1 MLLSVIIPAC
11 NEEKMIRKTAETIS
25 AILNRES
32 ISYEL
37 LFVDDGSEDATWQ
50 EIRVLSDGSDN
61 IHGISFSRNFGK
73 EAAIFAGIE
82 KAKGDCA
89 VVIDCDLQHP
99 PEAIVEMYRL
109 WEQGYEIIE
118 ARKNTRGKEG
128 VLHRAAS
135 RKFYSIISR
144 AVGQDMSDAS
154 DFKLMDRKVLITLLN
169 MPERN
174 TFFRALSSWVG
185 YKTTIVYVD
194 IAERTEGETKWSTWK
209 LIKYAINNI
218 TSFTT
223 SPMQIVTAIGGIMLI
238 VDIVFGA
245 IALTQ
250 KIMGVAIGGFT
261 TVILLLLLIGSLIL
275 ISLGIIGFY
284 VSKIYEEI
292 KGRPRYLIREETE
305 NKE

>member
-11 NEEKMIRKTAETIS
+11 NEEKMIRKAAETIS

-32 ISYEL
+32 ISHEL

-50 EIRVLSDGSDN
+50 EICALADGSDS

-99 PEAIVEMYRL
+99 PEAIVEMYHL

-135 RKFYSIISR
+135 RKFYRIISH